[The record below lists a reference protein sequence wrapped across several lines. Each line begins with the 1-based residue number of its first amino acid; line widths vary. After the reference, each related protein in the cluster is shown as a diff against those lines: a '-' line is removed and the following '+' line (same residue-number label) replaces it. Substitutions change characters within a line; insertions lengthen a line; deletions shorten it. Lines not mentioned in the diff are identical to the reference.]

1 MVDQEKDNLAVLFSD
16 DVQGPFVTFILNTHV
31 AHQDV
36 EKDSL
41 ALKNFA
47 KAAKIRFEKKYPKH
61 SWTAIQEKI
70 DALLADASFWRNGTK
85 SVSII
90 ISETDIFIHR
100 LEVPVDDQYYVDDQ
114 PYLLGIIKNNQFNYH
129 YYLLALNRD
138 SMQLYLVEN
147 NQVKPVSL
155 PKDAP
160 TDVVTAL
167 GDELTG
173 GNLNYS
179 TQGGSGFNGGSK
191 EGVAY
196 HGVNTKD
203 EEVKIDWINYYQAID
218 NYLKDTFVN
227 SDKLP
232 IRLYAL
238 TENQTV
244 FKKIAKN
251 PYLDPTVCVTASP
264 AQASL
269 QDIKKGALK
278 INQELE
284 EQEVAAYNQLL
295 DRKFVDQLVD
305 IAPASEEGKI
315 SHLFISTAN
324 LVNETTEMSNEEFD
338 RRKVLN
344 QVTNNVLRTG
354 GKVFI
359 LDQQAAPDEK
369 TLVAILRY

>member
-1 MVDQEKDNLAVLFSD
+1 MLDQEKDNLSVLFSD
-16 DVQGPFVTFILNTHV
+16 EVQGPFVTFILNTHV

-47 KAAKIRFEKKYPKH
+47 KAAKVRFEKKYTEL
-61 SWTAIQEKI
+61 SWLPFQDKI
-70 DALLADASFWRNGTK
+70 DALLADASFWRNATK

-90 ISETDIFIHR
+90 ISEKDIFIHR
-100 LEVPVDDQYYVDDQ
+100 LNVSVDNQYYVDDR
-114 PYLLGIIKNNQFNYH
+114 PYLLGIIKNNQFNYR
-129 YYLLALNRD
+129 YYLMALNRD
-138 SMQLYLVEN
+138 AMQLYLVEN
-147 NQVKPVSL
+147 NQVKTVDL
-155 PKDAP
+155 PADAP
-160 TDVVTAL
+160 TDLVGAL

-173 GNLNYS
+173 GSMNYS
-179 TQGGSGFNGGSK
+179 IQGGTGYNGSSK

-203 EEVKIDWINYYQAID
+203 EEVKIDWTNYYQAID

-227 SDKLP
+227 SDNLP

-238 TENQTV
+238 PENQTL

-251 PYLDPTVCVTASP
+251 PYLVTDASVALSP
-264 AQASL
+264 AQVSF
-269 QDIKKGALK
+269 QDIEKGAYK

-284 EQEVAAYNQLL
+284 SIETASYNQLL
-295 DRKFVDQLVD
+295 DKKFVDQLVD
-305 IAPASEEGKI
+305 IVPASDEGKV
-315 SHLFISTAN
+315 SHFFISTAN
-324 LVNETTEMSNEEFD
+324 FVNETTEMTTEEFD

-344 QVTNNVLRTG
+344 KVTDNVLRTG
-354 GKVFI
+354 GKVFV
-359 LDQQAAPDEK
+359 LDQKAAPDEK

>member
-1 MVDQEKDNLAVLFSD
+1 MLDQEKDNLSVLISD
-16 DVQGPFVTFILNTHV
+16 KVQGPFVTFILNTHV

-47 KAAKIRFEKKYPKH
+47 KDAKSRFEKKYTDL
-61 SWTAIQEKI
+61 SWVPFQEKI
-70 DALLADASFWRNGTK
+70 DALLADASFWRNATK

-90 ISETDIFIHR
+90 INEKDIFIHR
-100 LEVPVDDQYYVDDQ
+100 LNVPVDNQYYVDDR
-114 PYLLGIIKNNQFNYH
+114 PYLLGIIKNNQFNYR

-138 SMQLYLVEN
+138 SMQLYLVEDN
-147 NQVKPVSL
+147 RAKPVSL
-155 PKDAP
+155 PEDAP
-160 TDVVTAL
+160 IDLVSAL

-173 GNLNYS
+173 GDVNYS
-179 TQGGSGFNGGSK
+179 IQGGTGYNGSSK

-203 EEVKIDWINYYQAID
+203 EEVKIDWTNYYQAVD

-238 TENQTV
+238 PENQTL

-251 PYLDPTVCVTASP
+251 PYLDTSVSVSLSP
-264 AQASL
+264 AQVSIK
-269 QDIKKGALK
+269 DIEKGVKK
-278 INQELE
+278 INAELE
-284 EQEVAAYNQLL
+284 TVETTAYNQLL
-295 DRKFVDQLVD
+295 DKKFVDQLVD
-305 IAPASEEGKI
+305 IVPATDEGRV

-324 LVNETTEMSNEEFD
+324 FVNETTEMSNEEFD

-344 QVTNNVLRTG
+344 KVTDKVLKTG
-354 GKVFI
+354 GKVFV
-359 LDQQAAPDEK
+359 LDQKASPDEK
-369 TLVAILRY
+369 TLLAILRY

>member
-1 MVDQEKDNLAVLFSD
+1 MVDQEKDTLSVLFSD
-16 DVQGPFVTFILNTHV
+16 DVHGPFVTFILNTHV

-41 ALKNFA
+41 AFKNFG
-47 KAAKIRFEKKYPKH
+47 KAAKIRFEKKYKTL
-61 SWTAIQEKI
+61 SWAPFQDKI
-70 DALLADASFWRNGTK
+70 DALLADASFWRNATK

-90 ISETDIFIHR
+90 FTENDVFIHR
-100 LEVPVDDQYYVDDQ
+100 LDVPVNDQYYVDDR
-114 PYLLGIIKNNQFNYH
+114 PYLLGIIKNNQFNYR
-129 YYLLALNRD
+129 YYLMALNRD

-147 NQVKPVSL
+147 SRVTKVDL
-155 PKDAP
+155 PDDAP
-160 TDVVTAL
+160 TDLVGTL

-179 TQGGSGFNGGSK
+179 TKAGSGYNGSSK

-203 EEVKIDWINYYQAID
+203 QEVQIDWTNYYQAID

-227 SDKLP
+227 PDQLP

-238 TENQTV
+238 PENQTL

-251 PYLDPTVCVTASP
+251 TYLKTDTAVSSSP
-264 AQASL
+264 AQVSIN
-269 QDIKKGALK
+269 DIEKAAEK

-284 EQEVAAYNQLL
+284 KNETATYNLL
-295 DRKFVDQLVD
+295 LEKKYVDQLAD
-305 IAPASEEGKI
+305 IAPAAEEGKI
-315 SHLFISTAN
+315 SHFFISTAN
-324 LVNETTEMSNEEFD
+324 LVDETTEMSNEEFD

-344 QVTNNVLRTG
+344 QVTNKILNTG

-359 LDQQAAPDEK
+359 LDQQASPDEK
-369 TLVAILRY
+369 SLVAILRY